1 MPSPERFVT
10 LFDSNF
16 LPQGLA
22 LCQSL
27 REHCPKSEPWV
38 LCMDEDVERS
48 LSRLEP
54 DGIRTMALRDLEDAR
69 LLAVK
74 ADRNP
79 REYCWTMTSFA
90 FDAVFERCPEA
101 ARVTYLDAD
110 LFFFDLPSPLFEELE
125 DAGASVLVTEHGY
138 DPAYDKSKIVGRFC
152 VQFLTMDRSE
162 RAAEV
167 RRWWQERVV
176 EWCYDR
182 REPGRF
188 GDQKYLD
195 HWPELFGDR
204 ICVLSRKELAL
215 APWNVRMESARSDGD
230 LRPVFYHFHSFRIVT
245 PWRARK
251 RRGRLRHPRVRAGKL
266 YQEYAAAVGCAE
278 SRMEAAGVSVPCFT
292 LPKPPGWDP
301 PRQLARKLLGRA
313 DVFIQ
318 TRGRT

>member
-1 MPSPERFVT
+1 
-10 LFDSNF
+10 
-16 LPQGLA
+16 
-22 LCQSL
+22 
-27 REHCPKSEPWV
+27 
-38 LCMDEDVERS
+38 
-48 LSRLEP
+48 
-54 DGIRTMALRDLEDAR
+54 MALRDLEDTR
-69 LLAVK
+69 LLAAK

-110 LFFFDLPSPLFEELE
+110 LFFFDSPQPLFEELE
-125 DAGASVLVTEHGY
+125 KAGASILVTEHGY
-138 DPAYDKSKIVGRFC
+138 DPAYDKTEIVGRFC
-152 VQFLTMDRSE
+152 VQFLTMDRSP
-162 RAAEV
+162 RAAEA
-167 RRWWQERVV
+167 RRWWQERVL

-195 HWPELFGDR
+195 RWPGLFGDR

-215 APWNVRMESARSDGD
+215 APWNVRMESARHNGD

-245 PWRARK
+245 PWRARSVEGGYAIPK
-251 RRGRLRHPRVRAGKL
+251 SARKL
-266 YQEYAAAVGCAE
+266 YREYAAAVGCAE
-278 SRMEAAGVSVPCFT
+278 SKMDAAGVPVPCFT
-292 LPKPPGWDP
+292 IPRRKRDA